1 MSEMISSEANGG
13 SNEAAAVGG
22 ADDAVGSDGSP
33 QMLDLTSPDV
43 WDDRAILKAFDRAM
57 KIAERDEESS
67 KRSEHKKGKKKK
79 TKSHSA
85 DSVKEGGPK
94 TPKGSELPSAGAA
107 VPPSAPAAT
116 GTAPHPLMPN
126 ASGNAADPLTNM
138 LLAWYWS
145 GYYTGRYQAQQEY
158 MKQQNSSK

>member
-22 ADDAVGSDGSP
+22 ADDAVGSDSSP

-43 WDDRAILKAFDRAM
+43 WDDRAIKAFDRAM

-94 TPKGSELPSAGAA
+94 TPKVVSCHLQEQRFPHPRLLRQGA
-107 VPPSAPAAT
+107 
-116 GTAPHPLMPN
+116 APHPLMPN
-126 ASGNAADPLTNM
+126 ASGNASDPLTNM

-145 GYYTGRYQAQQEY
+145 GYYTSRYQAQQEY